1 MVGGIRS
8 TNSANCSDRYW
19 PQQLEV
25 ITRAGRH
32 LLPLPDPNPRWK
44 HQRLGRK
51 TGSDTIWNGFLCGVL
66 SRKWL
71 DTKKEHACRM
81 HNWKSRNRRITNL
94 KLQFS
99 YWIAIPSA
107 SSSPSPL
114 HSDAT
119 WPVPGRLAKRANSSN
134 RKIGKDGIPPGKDR
148 WLVASHSHW
157 SWFIMRPFGS
167 GASAIYFHYGDY
179 PSRCHCHAST
189 KCALLLWFG
198 NDHFPKDGE
207 MCLENFESDRFTM
220 LATVGHLSA

>member
-1 MVGGIRS
+1 MASFVEFCQG
-8 TNSANCSDRYW
+8 
-19 PQQLEV
+19 
-25 ITRAGRH
+25 
-32 LLPLPDPNPRWK
+32 
-44 HQRLGRK
+44 
-51 TGSDTIWNGFLCGVL
+51 NG
-66 SRKWL
+66 WIP
-71 DTKKEHACRM
+71 KKEHACRM

-148 WLVASHSHW
+148 WLVASHYSHW

-167 GASAIYFHYGDY
+167 GASAIYFHYGVKKSSVLKNTGPDHSTLTTLRDVTAT
-179 PSRCHCHAST
+179 PPQSVHFFSDLGMITSRRME
-189 KCALLLWFG
+189 KCASKISSQIGL
-198 NDHFPKDGE
+198 P
-207 MCLENFESDRFTM
+207 C
-220 LATVGHLSA
+220 